1 MLSSLE
7 DDIQIFWRQESRQK
21 KNLNVLLTDNLFGN
35 TEVYIMNFKQIDER
49 CKVQVYFIP
58 VVKYFEMSTNH
69 PKNVQFPPFSLQ
81 H

>member
-1 MLSSLE
+1 MRSSLE

-49 CKVQVYFIP
+49 CKVQVYSSCEIF
-58 VVKYFEMSTNH
+58 
-69 PKNVQFPPFSLQ
+69 
-81 H
+81 

>member
-21 KNLNVLLTDNLFGN
+21 KILNVLLTDNLFGN

-49 CKVQVYFIP
+49 CKVQV
-58 VVKYFEMSTNH
+58 FEVYSSCEI
-69 PKNVQFPPFSLQ
+69 F
-81 H
+81 